1 MATEGFIDGLKGP
14 FLLGWAFDPERP
26 GVRLELDIEL
36 DGQPVGRCI
45 ADVLRR
51 DLEQQSVGDGRHGFR
66 VRLPRP
72 LEPGSSHL
80 VLVRSEDGTVLP
92 IRKRY
97 FADPSGQSTDRQ
109 LNLYLAP
116 LEPAG
121 ADAGAQPTDGDL
133 AGAPVTPVKASALVE
148 GAAATAPLSRPRAD
162 ARRAL
167 VGREGWLFAYDGPER
182 LARRL
187 GTTPPLPARTRD
199 QVRLLRSRYKRLTD
213 MGVGYL
219 VAAMPDK
226 LAVCSERLPPGVEFV
241 PEGRPAERVVGA
253 LRNDPALEILDL
265 LPVLRHARHHGELFL
280 RQGRQLTWTG
290 AFHAYRAVA
299 KELAK
304 RFAQIEPPTITLEL
318 GEPVEAAD
326 PLRLL
331 PRVALVGE
339 EALPIAVED
348 ESADQEPDLNRSRL
362 SAMYAP
368 LPEGLA
374 ARLGPRA
381 ALLERDE
388 DSELPRAMIVHDG
401 SGGRLVPFLAEHFSS
416 TLVEVSDTPPYEVIH
431 GQRPLVVIQIVSE
444 SGSFF
449 A

>member
-26 GVRLELDIEL
+26 DDRLELDVEL

-51 DLEQQSVGDGRHGFR
+51 DLEQHSVGDGRHGFR

-116 LEPAG
+116 LEQ
-121 ADAGAQPTDGDL
+121 ADADSGSQPTDGEVANTS
-133 AGAPVTPVKASALVE
+133 AGETGALVE
-148 GAAATAPLSRPRAD
+148 GSAATAPLSRPRAD

-167 VGREGWLFAYDGPER
+167 VGRDGWLFAYDGPER
-182 LARRL
+182 LARTL
-187 GTTPPLPARTRD
+187 GITPPLPARTRD

-226 LAVCSERLPPGVEFV
+226 LTVCSERLPAGVEFV
-241 PEGRPAERVVGA
+241 PDGRPADRLVGA

-265 LPVLRHARHHGELFL
+265 LPVLRHARHHGELFF

-304 RFAQIEPPTITLEL
+304 RFAQIEPPTTTLEL
-318 GEPVEAAD
+318 GEPVEAGD
-326 PLRLL
+326 PLRSL

-339 EALPIAVED
+339 EPFPVAVDD

-368 LPEGLA
+368 LPDEIATG
-374 ARLGPRA
+374 LGPRA

-388 DSELPRAMIVHDG
+388 NSDLPRAMIVHDG

-416 TLVEVSDTPPYEVIH
+416 TLVEVSDTPPYEVIDR
-431 GQRPLVVIQIVSE
+431 QRPLVVIQIVSE